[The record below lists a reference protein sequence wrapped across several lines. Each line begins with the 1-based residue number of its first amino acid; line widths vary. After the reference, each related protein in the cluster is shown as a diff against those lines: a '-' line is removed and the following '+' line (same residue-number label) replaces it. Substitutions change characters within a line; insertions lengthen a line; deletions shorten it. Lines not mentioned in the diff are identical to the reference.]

1 MFACWMRLLQRIPKA
16 ILWVM
21 DDNARTTEFLKAE
34 AKKLG
39 MAADR
44 LVFTTR
50 SAHSQYRA
58 KLALSDVF
66 LDSHPYNCG
75 STTRDVLNA
84 GVPMVTLSGKTM
96 VSRMGAS
103 ILSSLNLTQFI
114 AQDISSYEDKVLAL
128 SQDANALIVIKQ
140 DLAIRIVNAH
150 QQPKRL
156 THSIE
161 NGLLKLFHMS
171 QERSL

>member
-1 MFACWMRLLQRIPKA
+1 
-16 ILWVM
+16 
-21 DDNARTTEFLKAE
+21 
-34 AKKLG
+34 
-39 MAADR
+39 
-44 LVFTTR
+44 
-50 SAHSQYRA
+50 
-58 KLALSDVF
+58 
-66 LDSHPYNCG
+66 
-75 STTRDVLNA
+75 
-84 GVPMVTLSGKTM
+84 
-96 VSRMGAS
+96 
-103 ILSSLNLTQFI
+103 LTQLI

>member
-1 MFACWMRLLQRIPKA
+1 
-16 ILWVM
+16 M
-21 DDNARTTEFLKAE
+21 DDNARTTEFLKVE
-34 AKKLG
+34 AQKLG

-103 ILSSLNLTQFI
+103 ILSSLNLTQLI

-128 SQDANALIVIKQ
+128 SQDANALIVTKQ

>member
-1 MFACWMRLLQRIPKA
+1 MFACWMRLLEGIPHA
-16 ILWVM
+16 ILWLM

-34 AKKLG
+34 AQKLG
-39 MAADR
+39 MSADR

-84 GVPMVTLSGKTM
+84 GVPLVTLSGNTM
-96 VSRMGAS
+96 VSRMGLS
-103 ILSSLNLTQFI
+103 ILSSMGLSHYCVDNRIDYRQRVYEISKL
-114 AQDISSYEDKVLAL
+114 AQDERRALREKILSAKGRSSLSKEIETLIEDAYARFKTKTGDEA
-128 SQDANALIVIKQ
+128 
-140 DLAIRIVNAH
+140 R
-150 QQPKRL
+150 
-156 THSIE
+156 
-161 NGLLKLFHMS
+161 
-171 QERSL
+171 